1 MIYHIMTN
9 KIVPYLCYRLGMGTL
24 PMITLMSGELIVYW
38 LFGRIVVVP
47 VPFGIGTSI
56 FNEIYDHL
64 KNRSFANRY
73 LLTAEH
79 ITP

>member
-1 MIYHIMTN
+1 MMLN

-56 FNEIYDHL
+56 FSEIYDRF